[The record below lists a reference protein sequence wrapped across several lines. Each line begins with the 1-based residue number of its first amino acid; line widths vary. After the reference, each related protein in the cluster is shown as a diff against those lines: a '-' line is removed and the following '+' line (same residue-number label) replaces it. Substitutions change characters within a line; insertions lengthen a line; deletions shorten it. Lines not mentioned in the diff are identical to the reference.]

1 MTTANQLPSL
11 FSKGNI
17 ANLQIKNRIGL
28 APMTRTSATET
39 GEATDAM
46 MRYYAKFARGGFAFL
61 ITEGT
66 YPDESYSQ
74 GYLNQPGIANAKHAE
89 AWKKVT
95 EAVHKE
101 GSVIFMQLMHAGSQ
115 GQGNRY
121 RSESIAPS
129 PVRPKGEKLPIYG
142 GEGPFAAPR
151 EMTKEELTDV
161 VRSFGEAASRAKE
174 AGFDGVEI
182 HGANGYLL
190 DEFLTD
196 YMNQRTDEY
205 GGSTE
210 NRVRVLVEVVKA
222 VREAVGQDDV
232 VGIRISQG
240 KVSDYHHK
248 WAGVEKDAQIIFSS
262 LSRAGVDYIHVTEY
276 DATAPAFEGT
286 SLSLAALAKKYGTVP
301 VIANGNLGQPEK
313 AEAFLASGQADFITL
328 GKGALANQDYV
339 QRVKEGKT
347 LADFDFGLL
356 QPRANVKEQEQ

>member
-1 MTTANQLPSL
+1 MTTVNQLASL
-11 FSKGNI
+11 FSTGHI
-17 ANLQIKNRIGL
+17 AKIQMKNRIGL

-39 GEATDAM
+39 GEATDTM

-74 GYLNQPGIANAKHAE
+74 GYLNQPGISNSKHTE
-89 AWKKVT
+89 AWKKVVQ
-95 EAVHKE
+95 AVHKE
-101 GSVIFMQLMHAGSQ
+101 GASIFMQLMHAGSQ
-115 GQGNRY
+115 AQGNRF
-121 RSESIAPS
+121 RPESIAPS
-129 PVRPKGEKLPIYG
+129 PVQPKGEKLSIYG
-142 GEGPFAAPR
+142 GEGPFAVPR
-151 EMTKEELTDV
+151 EMTKADIADV
-161 VRSFGEAASRAKE
+161 VRGFGEAANRAKE

-205 GGSTE
+205 GGSAE
-210 NRVRVLVEVVKA
+210 NRVRVLVEVVMEVRKA
-222 VREAVGQDDV
+222 VGKDYV

-248 WAGVEKDAQIIFSS
+248 WAGAEKDAEIIFSRVS
-262 LSRAGVDYIHVTEY
+262 GAGVDYIHVTEY
-276 DATAPAFEGT
+276 DAEAPAFEGT
-286 SLSLAALAKKYGTVP
+286 NLTLAALAKKYGTVP
-301 VIANGNLGQPEK
+301 VIANGNLEQPEK

-339 QRVKEGKT
+339 QRVKEGKP
-347 LADFDFGLL
+347 LKEFDFGLL